1 MSKNAHQTQLPAT
14 PFVLTISVTRFG
26 VSAEKVVATIEIPS
40 SHHGIFLPD
49 KKNSVTSLPDFFE
62 TKTPIKSDM
71 TKKPEI
77 ITQSMF
83 SSCMLKV
90 YLSVKFVRLIRSS
103 KYIIILFFSIIFIG
117 IGNAQDN
124 STGNMDIPFTP
135 MDTESNR
142 SLLNQENNENPYLK
156 KFQENDK
163 KDFFP
168 DANVEE
174 KNPERFINSNEFYLS
189 RLNKKEAESNKN
201 INRFK
206 VDQFLGEIRNDGEYV
221 NIILRDHEY
230 PDGDLIKVEVNE
242 QIVMAAIL
250 LTEKA
255 KGFKLDL
262 KSGFNVVDFVALNQG
277 SSGPNTAEI
286 IVYDDQ
292 GKLVGTNRWNL
303 ATGVKATYIIYKN

>member
-1 MSKNAHQTQLPAT
+1 MLSMI
-14 PFVLTISVTRFG
+14 FVGYSY
-26 VSAEKVVATIEIPS
+26 S
-40 SHHGIFLPD
+40 
-49 KKNSVTSLPDFFE
+49 
-62 TKTPIKSDM
+62 
-71 TKKPEI
+71 
-77 ITQSMF
+77 
-83 SSCMLKV
+83 
-90 YLSVKFVRLIRSS
+90 
-103 KYIIILFFSIIFIG
+103 
-117 IGNAQDN
+117 QDN
-124 STGNMDIPFTP
+124 SNNSSGSPFSSP
-135 MDTESNR
+135 DSKSKN
-142 SLLNQENNENPYLK
+142 SLLNLKKKENPFLK
-156 KFQENDK
+156 KLEDK
-163 KDFFP
+163 NKKNFFP
-168 DANVEE
+168 DANVKE
-174 KNPERFINSNEFYLS
+174 KKPERFINSNDLYLS
-189 RLNKKEAESNKN
+189 RLNRKEAESNKN
-201 INRFK
+201 INKFK

-242 QIVMAAIL
+242 TVVMPAIL

>member
-1 MSKNAHQTQLPAT
+1 
-14 PFVLTISVTRFG
+14 
-26 VSAEKVVATIEIPS
+26 
-40 SHHGIFLPD
+40 
-49 KKNSVTSLPDFFE
+49 
-62 TKTPIKSDM
+62 
-71 TKKPEI
+71 
-77 ITQSMF
+77 MF
-83 SSCMLKV
+83 SMLIV
-90 YLSVKFVRLIRSS
+90 GFSYSQENSS
-103 KYIIILFFSIIFIG
+103 NSSGSSFFS
-117 IGNAQDN
+117 
-124 STGNMDIPFTP
+124 SSS
-135 MDTESNR
+135 ESEK
-142 SLLNQENNENPYLK
+142 SLLNLEKKENPFLK
-156 KFQENDK
+156 KLEDK
-163 KDFFP
+163 NKKNFFP
-168 DANVEE
+168 DANVKE
-174 KNPERFINSNEFYLS
+174 KRPERFINSNDLYLS
-189 RLNKKEAESNKN
+189 RLNKKDSESNKN
-201 INRFK
+201 MNKFK

-242 QIVMAAIL
+242 SVVMPAIL

>member
-1 MSKNAHQTQLPAT
+1 MLSMLIVGFSYSQEN
-14 PFVLTISVTRFG
+14 SNN
-26 VSAEKVVATIEIPS
+26 S
-40 SHHGIFLPD
+40 SGF
-49 KKNSVTSLPDFFE
+49 SF
-62 TKTPIKSDM
+62 
-71 TKKPEI
+71 
-77 ITQSMF
+77 F
-83 SSCMLKV
+83 SS
-90 YLSVKFVRLIRSS
+90 SS
-103 KYIIILFFSIIFIG
+103 
-117 IGNAQDN
+117 
-124 STGNMDIPFTP
+124 
-135 MDTESNR
+135 ESEK
-142 SLLNQENNENPYLK
+142 SLLNLEKKENPFLK
-156 KFQENDK
+156 KLEDK
-163 KDFFP
+163 NKKNFFP
-168 DANVEE
+168 DANV
-174 KNPERFINSNEFYLS
+174 KDKKPERFINSNDLYLS
-189 RLNKKEAESNKN
+189 RLNRKETESNKN
-201 INRFK
+201 INKFK

-242 QIVMAAIL
+242 SIVMPAIL